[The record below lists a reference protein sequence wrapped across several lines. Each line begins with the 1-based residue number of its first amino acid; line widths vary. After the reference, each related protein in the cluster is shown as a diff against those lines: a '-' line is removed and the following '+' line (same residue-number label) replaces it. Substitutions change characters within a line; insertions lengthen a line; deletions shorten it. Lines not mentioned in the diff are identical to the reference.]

1 MSTKTSKLSKV
12 TAVDASKN
20 DEKEDLAALIYRE
33 SQLRKKEAA
42 AAADRAKKRKRSTSA
57 STRRSTSTHQ
67 ATAGCRDTTSDEM
80 ITRRTSLKR
89 KRDLCGDDAEQEV
102 STNVARKKSS

>member
-12 TAVDASKN
+12 AAADVSKK

-42 AAADRAKKRKRSTSA
+42 AAADRAKKRKRNTSA
-57 STRRSTSTHQ
+57 STRQ
-67 ATAGCRDTTSDEM
+67 ATAGFKDTTSNEI